1 MSASPVLVLSVAN
14 RAVRSG
20 GVSALSDSEQ
30 ADGVSQNRFPLH
42 RGVIAVACN
51 VSSKTKR
58 RKQTYLLYKSH
69 NVLEL
74 PGIAGRYL
82 DASQLSAA
90 CEAQK
95 LLHKGNCSKR

>member
-20 GVSALSDSEQ
+20 GVSPLSDSEQ

-58 RKQTYLLYKSH
+58 RKQTYLLYTSH
-69 NVLEL
+69 DVLEHV
-74 PGIAGRYL
+74 
-82 DASQLSAA
+82 ASWDCREVPRRITAECCL
-90 CEAQK
+90 
-95 LLHKGNCSKR
+95 